1 MNSTNG
7 KQTTLSTQ
15 KKLSSSRS
23 FSQQDPS
30 QAQQGFLISFEG
42 GEGAGKTVQIK
53 RLRDSLV
60 KEGFDVVV
68 VREPGGTVISEQI
81 RDVVLSAKNVGIA
94 YTSEV
99 LLFQAARA
107 QLYREL
113 VLPSL
118 HAGKVVLMDR
128 TRDSSV
134 VYQGMVRG
142 FGVDLIEQLNNI
154 STDST
159 YPDITYLLD
168 VPVEIG
174 LARRAETDKMDRL
187 DMEAKDFHEQVRKAY
202 LTCANKNDHNRW
214 VVVDASRTID
224 TIADEIWSVM
234 EKYIK

>member
-1 MNSTNG
+1 M
-7 KQTTLSTQ
+7 Q
-15 KKLSSSRS
+15 K
-23 FSQQDPS
+23 
-30 QAQQGFLISFEG
+30 GYLISFEG

-53 RLRDSLV
+53 RLRDSLT
-60 KEGFDVVV
+60 EQGFDVVV

-94 YTSEV
+94 YTTEV

-118 HAGKVVLMDR
+118 EAQKVVLMDR

-142 FGVDLIEQLNNI
+142 FGVDVIDQLNNI
-154 STDST
+154 STRET
-159 YPDITYLLD
+159 YPDLTFLLD

-174 LARRAETDKMDRL
+174 LSRRAQTDKMDRL
-187 DMEAKDFHEQVRKAY
+187 DMEAKEFHQKVRDAY
-202 LTCANKNDHNRW
+202 LELAKKNDHNRW
-214 VVVDASRTID
+214 VVVDGTKSID
-224 TIADEIWSVM
+224 TLVAEIKEVV
-234 EKYIK
+234 EKRLLQK